1 VSIVN
6 LRNYDLVITTSYN
19 FKFGVCG
26 HLFEMIEYYWA
37 IKNWTKLN
45 VCILL
50 SDGTTLEEF
59 NTALNS
65 KYEDLIVN
73 DVFYH
78 PFPRLLLTKNL
89 LIVDG
94 SSKFKNTDVYTD
106 NFFLLRCHENEYEF
120 YSNNKAQCHLFQDF
134 EIYDDIP
141 LKINVIDYKKKL
153 LYSKFKEIKGS
164 VEEDAMFYLTDVSR
178 FVSEDELKNIIKK
191 YNFKN
196 SVVFT
201 NKPDLYKF
209 IKTYEVPVVDM
220 WNKFSKYVYT
230 KLPGKK
236 DCSSRFILECMYYNK
251 EVIYDIDYYDKFLE
265 VRKKDGIIKTSLE
278 RGDLLVEYLN
288 ERIKC

>member
-1 VSIVN
+1 MRS
-6 LRNYDLVITTSYN
+6 YDLVITTSYN
-19 FKFGVCG
+19 FKFGICG

-37 IKNWTKLN
+37 IKNWTNLN

-50 SDGTTLEEF
+50 SDGTTIEEF
-59 NTALNS
+59 NTALS
-65 KYEDLIVN
+65 TKYNNLVVD
-73 DVFYH
+73 DVLCY
-78 PFPRLLLTKNL
+78 PFPRLLLAKNL

-94 SSKFKNTDVYTD
+94 SSKFINSEIYSD
-106 NFFLLRCHENEYEF
+106 NFFLLRCHEKDYEF
-120 YSNNKAQCHLFQDF
+120 YSSKKSNCHLFQDF

-141 LKINVIDYKKKL
+141 KKINVIDYKKKL

-164 VEEDAMFYLTDVSR
+164 VEEDVMFYLTDVSR
-178 FVSEDELKNIIKK
+178 FVSEDELKNIITK

-196 SVVFT
+196 TVVFT
-201 NKPDLYKF
+201 NKPNLYKSL
-209 IKTYEVPVVDM
+209 KTYEVPVVDM

-288 ERIKC
+288 ESIKR